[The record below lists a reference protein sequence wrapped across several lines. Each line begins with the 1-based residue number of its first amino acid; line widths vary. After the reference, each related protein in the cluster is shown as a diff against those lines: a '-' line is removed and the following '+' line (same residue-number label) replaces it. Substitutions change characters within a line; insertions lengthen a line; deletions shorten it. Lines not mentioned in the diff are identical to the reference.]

1 MSGFEIE
8 KEYLLEKFTGKGAW
22 TYALIPEIAQNKNN
36 PFGWVSVSGYIDNY
50 ELNNYKLMPFGQG
63 ILFLP
68 LSAKVR
74 KLIKKEAGDRVLIKL
89 NVLTIPDKLSAEVIE
104 CLNNESFLW
113 INIATLGVI
122 EALFRKCLF
131 IIGYVNSLFQSLFYI
146 KQFLVFGFVKFN
158 SQRAEG

>member
-36 PFGWVSVSGYIDNY
+36 PFGWVAVSGFIDTY

-63 ILFLP
+63 LLFLP

-74 KLIKKEAGDRVLIKL
+74 KLIKKEAGDSVLIKL
-89 NVLTIPDKLSAEVIE
+89 NVLTIPDKLNKEVIE
-104 CLNNESFLW
+104 CLNNESEDLLRKFY
-113 INIATLGVI
+113 TLD
-122 EALFRKCLF
+122 RPRQ
-131 IIGYVNSLFQSLFYI
+131 NNYI
-146 KQFLVFGFVKFN
+146 KYIFESKTEVEKADRIIELIDLLSKL
-158 SQRAEG
+158 

>member
-74 KLIKKEAGDRVLIKL
+74 KLIKKEAGDRVFIKL
-89 NVLTIPDKLSAEVIE
+89 NVLTIPDKFSAEVIE
-104 CLNNESFLW
+104 CLNNESEDLLQKFY
-113 INIATLGVI
+113 TLD
-122 EALFRKCLF
+122 RTRQ
-131 IIGYVNSLFQSLFYI
+131 NNYI
-146 KQFLVFGFVKFN
+146 KYIFESKTEEEKAN
-158 SQRAEG
+158 SIIELIDLLSKL